1 MVKIEDLLTA
11 RQRSLYTV
19 FFLESSL
26 LKNLVCSTDVIMVVV
41 WVQLLR
47 VVDHY
52 GGSFFFFFFLFFWLY
67 AFLMSRL
74 VLDSMFM
81 QRFSVIGIFILISL
95 FVKNVLK

>member
-52 GGSFFFFFFLFFWLY
+52 GGSFFFSSFYFFGC
-67 AFLMSRL
+67 MHS
-74 VLDSMFM
+74 
-81 QRFSVIGIFILISL
+81 
-95 FVKNVLK
+95 